1 MGTSQTQVD
10 GSMNDLRTALE
21 LEPSTPIC
29 VGAISNWC
37 SAPGKRALDLLC
49 TIPALAALV
58 PVMLVI
64 GAGVKLT
71 SGGPVLFR
79 QKRFGRNGCEFE
91 CIKFRTMKQSPGL
104 GVTQAGDARVTR
116 LGRMLRKWKL
126 DELPQFINV
135 VRGDMTLVGPRP
147 DLPEFISELDT
158 PRRNGL
164 ALLTPGITGWATLK
178 FRHEEELLADIP
190 PDELRSFYIRQVLP
204 RKSDLDLDYASRA
217 SFWGDVMILFRTVA
231 AIF

>member
-10 GSMNDLRTALE
+10 GGMNHLRAALE
-21 LEPSTPIC
+21 LEPSTPKF

-37 SAPGKRALDLLC
+37 SAPGKRALDLCL
-49 TIPALAALV
+49 TIPALAALA
-58 PVMLVI
+58 PVMVLI
-64 GAGVKLT
+64 GAAVKLT
-71 SGGPVLFR
+71 SGSPVLFM

-116 LGRMLRKWKL
+116 LGRILRKWKL
-126 DELPQFINV
+126 DELPQLINV
-135 VRGDMTLVGPRP
+135 VRGDMSLVGPRP
-147 DLPEFISELDT
+147 DLPEFISELDA

-164 ALLTPGITGWATLK
+164 GSLTPGVTGWATLT
-178 FRHEEELLADIP
+178 FRREEELLADIP
-190 PDELRSFYIRQVLP
+190 PHELRSFYVRQVLP
-204 RKSDLDLDYASRA
+204 CKSDLDLEYASRA
-217 SFWGDVMILFRTVA
+217 SLWGDVMILIRTVS

>member
-1 MGTSQTQVD
+1 
-10 GSMNDLRTALE
+10 
-21 LEPSTPIC
+21 
-29 VGAISNWC
+29 
-37 SAPGKRALDLLC
+37 
-49 TIPALAALV
+49 
-58 PVMLVI
+58 MLVI